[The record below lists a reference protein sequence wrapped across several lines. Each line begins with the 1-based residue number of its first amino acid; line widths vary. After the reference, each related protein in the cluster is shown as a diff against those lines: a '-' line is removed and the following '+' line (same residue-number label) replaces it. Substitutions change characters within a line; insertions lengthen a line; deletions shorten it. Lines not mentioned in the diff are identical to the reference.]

1 MQSVKKIPFYIIAVL
16 ILSVLSCQILNRQ
29 SSQNQSETPAPV
41 AQPPAN
47 EEPDLSGAILKQE
60 DLPQGFIQLTP
71 EQMAALGYDI
81 NAMAQA
87 AIQGK
92 LSKASP
98 LNTTVFLKQEN
109 DTIEVIAS
117 TIIYPL
123 TLAEQVTFDVAFLNP
138 DLVAKPMLGN
148 FASNVQS
155 LQNPTDIGDK
165 TAGFTFDMINSESSQ
180 ISSMKGELLFM
191 RRNSAVALV
200 ITACTYG
207 QSAMVDAVDVARILD
222 NRLIAALGQ

>member
-1 MQSVKKIPFYIIAVL
+1 MQSVKKVPFLLLVAL
-16 ILSVLSCQILNRQ
+16 ILSVLSCQVLNRQ
-29 SSQNQSETPAPV
+29 TPQNQSETPAPA
-41 AQPPAN
+41 AQPPDN
-47 EEPDLSGAILKQE
+47 EEPDLSGAILKSE

-109 DTIEVIAS
+109 ETIEVIAS

-138 DLVAKPMLGN
+138 DLIAKPLLGN

-155 LQNPTDIGDK
+155 LPGPTDIGDK
-165 TAGFTFDMINSESSQ
+165 TAGFTFDMINSEPSQ
-180 ISSMKGELLFM
+180 ISSMEGELLFM

-200 ITACTYG
+200 MTVYTYG
-207 QSAMVDAVDVARILD
+207 QTAMVNAVDVARILD
-222 NRLIAALGQ
+222 GRLSAALGQ